1 MRRKWRLKGV
11 MRAEARRMAAEAGR
25 MAAEASRMLAA
36 GQADAWAG
44 GLIRIDMNR
53 IVCNV

>member
-1 MRRKWRLKGV
+1 MA
-11 MRAEARRMAAEAGR
+11 AEARRMAAEAGR

-44 GLIRIDMNR
+44 SLIRIDMN
-53 IVCNV
+53 

>member
-1 MRRKWRLKGV
+1 MA
-11 MRAEARRMAAEAGR
+11 AEAGRMAAEAGRMAAEAGR